1 MTKNLYVIILI
12 FALLFLTIQ
21 GADLFAEEGASLVA
35 KEKAVPSSVL
45 TLGAKTQNVFGA
57 VGKVDYVDFK
67 ARGES
72 AIVLKTSKGESIEI
86 SLKELKSDA
95 TVLATF
101 RKEKNKQGKEKNV
114 LVSLSIVKTAKQA
127 KKSRKKN

>member
-1 MTKNLYVIILI
+1 MRKNLSIIILI
-12 FALLFLTIQ
+12 LALLFLATH
-21 GADLFAEEGASLVA
+21 GVSLFAEE
-35 KEKAVPSSVL
+35 KAVSSSVL
-45 TLGAKTQNVFGA
+45 TLGAKTQNVYGA

-72 AIVLKTSKGESIEI
+72 TIVLKTSKGESIKV

-101 RKEKNKQGKEKNV
+101 RKEKDKKGREKNT
-114 LVSLSIVKTAKQA
+114 LISLSIVKTAKQA
-127 KKSRKKN
+127 KKSGKNN